1 MRLRLG
7 LSFLSLGVLLYA
19 PLALAQDD
27 DAGTGDPEV
36 QAEEAASTSASVVRA
51 AIATAI
57 EEHEPA
63 GSAVEFPADVDR
75 LYCFTQIAGA
85 DGETIVHA
93 WIHEGTTRARVEL
106 EIGSPLWRTFSSK
119 QILPS
124 WTGNWQVKILTE
136 AGAVLKTIDFSVG
149 EQP

>member
-1 MRLRLG
+1 
-7 LSFLSLGVLLYA
+7 VA
-19 PLALAQDD
+19 
-27 DAGTGDPEV
+27 
-36 QAEEAASTSASVVRA
+36 RA
-51 AIATAI
+51 AIATGI
-57 EEHEPA
+57 EEHEPE
-63 GSAVEFPADVDR
+63 GSAVEFPPGVDR
-75 LYCFTQIAGA
+75 LFCFTQIAGA